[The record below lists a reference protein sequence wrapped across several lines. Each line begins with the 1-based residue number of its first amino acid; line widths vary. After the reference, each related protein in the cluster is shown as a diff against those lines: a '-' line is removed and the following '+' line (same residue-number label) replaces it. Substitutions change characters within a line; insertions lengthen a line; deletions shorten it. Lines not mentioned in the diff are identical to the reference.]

1 MYDNLSSV
9 MNEGSLNASESRGSH
24 KGISPRLRLRLGH
37 IFIAVALIAA
47 PATDHYAFIIAGA
60 ILVIYGEL
68 VRIASAGQIRK
79 NTELATSGPYAYTRN
94 PLYFGSMMIG
104 LGVVTFT
111 GHWLFLIIF
120 LAILPAVYH
129 LTILGE
135 EEFLKRKF
143 GEDYARFVSSTP
155 RLIPHIMGWWP
166 PGWFAGFDAS
176 QFKRNREIQTAFV
189 MAVIALLFIV
199 KWALEWQIPIW
210 K

>member
-9 MNEGSLNASESRGSH
+9 MNEGSSNASEGKGSR
-24 KGISPRLRLRLGH
+24 KGISPRVRLRLGH

-94 PLYFGSMMIG
+94 PLYFGSLMIG

-111 GHWLFLIIF
+111 GHWLFLLIF

-155 RLIPHIMGWWP
+155 RLIPLIKGWWP
-166 PGWFAGFDAS
+166 PTWFNGFDAS
-176 QFKRNREIQTAFV
+176 QFKRNKEIQTVYV
-189 MAVIALLFIV
+189 MAVIAFLFGV
-199 KWALEWQIPIW
+199 KWYLHWQLLIW